1 MSMLRLT
8 PPRLLASTRVRG
20 AAPAAALLP
29 HWGRYFSGSSQ
40 NHKKMD
46 VIKSAPG
53 WQEELASESE
63 ADVKADRE
71 PMPRDIHQLQHESV
85 QAIREKHHNTI
96 ETAAQTLKHD
106 FDKAARELNKEVK
119 RFGQEMGQTTDQ
131 IKHELK
137 NKSEEGFKKFGQEMG
152 QTTDH
157 LKHEFQNKSEEG
169 FKTMKGFE
177 RKAEGVKTHIEHSE
191 DSVMNEVKAGA
202 QRMTNFM
209 KESLDTVK
217 RTVGLGTTN
226 GTSTTTGKTQQY
238 RGKNMN
244 EDRIKQ
250 KVKNVDDKVDSD
262 RGA

>member
-8 PPRLLASTRVRG
+8 PPRLLASARATG

-29 HWGRYFSGSSQ
+29 HWTRPFSSSSQ

-71 PMPRDIHQLQHESV
+71 PMPRDIHQLQYESV
-85 QAIREKHHNTI
+85 KAIREKHHSSM
-96 ETAAQTLKHD
+96 EDAAQTLKHD

-119 RFGQEMGQTTDQ
+119 RFGQEMGQTKDQ
-131 IKHELK
+131 LK
-137 NKSEEGFKKFGQEMG
+137 NEFK
-152 QTTDH
+152 
-157 LKHEFQNKSEEG
+157 NKGEEG

-177 RKAEGVKTHIEHSE
+177 RKVEGVKTHMEHSE
-191 DSVMNEVKAGA
+191 DSVMDEVKAGA

-217 RTVGLGTTN
+217 KTVGLGAAS
-226 GTSTTTGKTQQY
+226 GTSTTEKSQQY
-238 RGKNMN
+238 RGSKSMQ
-244 EDRIKQ
+244 EDKIKQ
-250 KVKNVDDKVDSD
+250 KVKNVDDKVDND

>member
-1 MSMLRLT
+1 
-8 PPRLLASTRVRG
+8 
-20 AAPAAALLP
+20 
-29 HWGRYFSGSSQ
+29 
-40 NHKKMD
+40 MD

-85 QAIREKHHNTI
+85 KAIRDKHHNNNNSM
-96 ETAAQTLKHD
+96 EDVAQTLKQD
-106 FDKAARELNKEVK
+106 FDKATRELNKEV
-119 RFGQEMGQTTDQ
+119 
-131 IKHELK
+131 
-137 NKSEEGFKKFGQEMG
+137 KKFGQEMG
-152 QTTDH
+152 QTKEH
-157 LKHEFQNKSEEG
+157 LKHEFQSKTEEG

-177 RKAEGVKTHIEHSE
+177 RKAEGFKTHMEHSE

-217 RTVGLGTTN
+217 KTVGLGSTN
-226 GTSTTTGKTQQY
+226 GPSTTGNTQQY
-238 RGKNMN
+238 RGKNMHEGN
-244 EDRIKQ
+244 IKQ

>member
-1 MSMLRLT
+1 M
-8 PPRLLASTRVRG
+8 
-20 AAPAAALLP
+20 
-29 HWGRYFSGSSQ
+29 H
-40 NHKKMD
+40 HKKMD

-63 ADVKADRE
+63 AYVKADRE
-71 PMPRDIHQLQHESV
+71 PLPRDIHALQHESV
-85 QAIREKHHNTI
+85 KAIQEKHHNSM

-106 FDKAARELNKEVK
+106 FDKATRELNKEVK
-119 RFGQEMGQTTDQ
+119 RFGQEMGQT
-131 IKHELK
+131 KE
-137 NKSEEGFKKFGQEMG
+137 
-152 QTTDH
+152 H
-157 LKHEFQNKSEEG
+157 LKHGLKDKGEEG

-191 DSVMNEVKAGA
+191 DSVMDEVKAGA

-217 RTVGLGTTN
+217 KTVGLGATN
-226 GTSTTTGKTQQY
+226 GTSTSGKGQHQ
-238 RGKNMN
+238 RGKDMHEGN
-244 EDRIKQ
+244 IKQ